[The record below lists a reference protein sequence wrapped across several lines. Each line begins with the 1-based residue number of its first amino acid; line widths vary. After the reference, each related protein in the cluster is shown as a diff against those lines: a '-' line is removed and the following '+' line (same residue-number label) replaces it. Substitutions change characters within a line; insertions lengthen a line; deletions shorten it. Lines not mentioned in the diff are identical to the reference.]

1 MTNSKKRI
9 LLCVTGGIAM
19 FKAAALTSRLS
30 QNGYDVRVMMTES
43 AGEFV
48 TPLTF
53 QALSRNPVYTNT
65 FDEQDPAK
73 IAHIDVAD
81 WADLVI
87 IAPAT
92 ANVIGKLANGIAD
105 DMVTTTLL
113 ASTAHVMVA
122 PAMNVHMYAH
132 PAVSKNMETLKSFGY
147 TFIEPGEGFLA
158 CGYEGKGRME
168 EPEVIMAEAEA
179 FFSRRAHPDWNGVS
193 VIVTAGP
200 TRETIDPVRFF
211 SNRSSGKMGYAIA
224 GEAAKRGAEV
234 TLISGP
240 TVLPDPPGA
249 EVIRVDSAEEMYHE
263 VLSRYHRA
271 DLVVKSAAVA
281 DYRPAETFQHKVKK
295 TDGTMNIE
303 MERTTDI
310 LKTLGEQKE
319 HQILVG
325 FAAESENVAGYA
337 RGKLDKKNLD
347 MVVANSI
354 VEAGS
359 GFQTDT
365 NKVTLIGSNGME
377 KELPLLTKQEVAQA
391 VLDEAAR
398 ILKEKSQL

>member
-1 MTNSKKRI
+1 
-9 LLCVTGGIAM
+9 M